1 MICPRCSIADISEDT
16 HQCPLCGFAPSGGV
30 LVEPAQDEILE
41 AVQEALDDRFQIQ
54 AVLRLGERSFVYLAR
69 ELVHERLVALKVMP
83 VAELVDHEL
92 AKRFE
97 QRAAVAASLKH
108 SHIVALYTYGASRN
122 FLWYAMEHVHGQSL
136 AEVLRTSG
144 PMDLSTCLRIVEQ
157 VASALDHAHR
167 QDIVHG
173 NLKPTNIFIDDEK
186 WVRVSDFAVLDAFG
200 RPTSPKP
207 GAPVLHRPE
216 YMAPEQFFARSVG
229 ASADQYSFAVLVY
242 QCLSGTLPF
251 VGDSFEEVAR
261 LHANEPP
268 PRLSHLR
275 PDLPLHVLEAIQRAL
290 SKVPG
295 GRFATVLDFASAL
308 ATGPSARASA
318 SRLTLP
324 PRASVE
330 ATPVL
335 VVQPD
340 RRQQIRRLVIGA
352 TLVGLIGAAVVLAVI
367 KPPFVQQMLD
377 AGGRAVGAVTGSE
390 PSEAGSP
397 SLQWE
402 TLDRPLS
409 QNRMDPLVIDSL
421 PGADSAIAAP
431 GPRQP
436 REIVPPK
443 PAQLFVNASPW
454 GTIYLDGKSIGN
466 TPKANVEMMPGVH
479 TIRIERDG
487 FEPFEREVTVKAGEV
502 IRLLDIVLKPRQQ

>member
-1 MICPRCSIADISEDT
+1 MTCPRCTIADIAEDT
-16 HQCPLCGFAPSGGV
+16 QQCPLCGFEPSGGV
-30 LVEPAQDEILE
+30 LVEPVQDEILE
-41 AVQEALDDRFQIQ
+41 AVQEVLDDRFQIH

-92 AKRFE
+92 ARRFE
-97 QRAAVAASLKH
+97 QRAAVAASLTH
-108 SHIVALYTYGASRN
+108 SHIVPLYTYGASRN
-122 FLWYAMEHVHGQSL
+122 FLWYAMEHIQGQSL

-157 VASALDHAHR
+157 VASALDYAHR

-173 NLKPTNIFIDDEK
+173 NLKPTNIFIDKEK
-186 WVRVSDFAVLDAFG
+186 WIRVGDFAVLEAFG
-200 RPTSPKP
+200 RPTSPEQ

-216 YMAPEQFFARSVG
+216 YMAPEHFYARTVG
-229 ASADQYSFAVLVY
+229 ASADQYAFAVVAY

-318 SRLTLP
+318 LRLTSP

-335 VVQPD
+335 VVQAD
-340 RRQQIRRLVIGA
+340 HKQQIRRFAIGA
-352 TLVGLIGAAVVLAVI
+352 TLVGLTGIVVALAI
-367 KPPFVQQMLD
+367 TKPPFVQRILD
-377 AGGRAVGAVTGSE
+377 ASGRAVGTVTGSE
-390 PSEAGSP
+390 PPAESP
-397 SLQWE
+397 SLEWE
-402 TLDRPLS
+402 TLDRPLAPDPI
-409 QNRMDPLVIDSL
+409 NPMVMDSV
-421 PGADSAIAAP
+421 PGGDP
-431 GPRQP
+431 GIVVPQPRP
-436 REIVPPK
+436 TREIVPPV

-454 GTIYLDGKSIGN
+454 GTVYIDGEAIGN
-466 TPKANVEMMPGVH
+466 TPKASVEIMPGVH

-487 FEPFEREVTVKAGEV
+487 FEPFEREVSVKAGEV